1 MHVCACMYI
10 CVWVSVLM
18 YGLYTSCMSGY
29 VCMIVCMY
37 LWVHATLYV
46 LRMYACINVWVSE
59 CMHAVSIYSCM
70 HECLSVDM
78 YVWLNVHLVLV
89 YYKTFCAECTNVLTR
104 CVLPFLQEKI
114 LLAKLSA
121 YQSKTRSI
129 KPSFSVSDLRRARFF
144 TWKMNLVST
153 RITYWF
159 INIYVRAWWQ
169 SLKIINS

>member
-1 MHVCACMYI
+1 MNYLYMHACLSVYLCMYL
-10 CVWVSVLM
+10 CAV
-18 YGLYTSCMSGY
+18 CMSGY
-29 VCMIVCMY
+29 VCTVRVCTYECMQLCMY
-37 LWVHATLYV
+37 YV
-46 LRMYACINVWVSE
+46 CINVWVSA
-59 CMHAVSIYSCM
+59 CMHAVSFYSCM

-78 YVWLNVHLVLV
+78 YACDLFLVF
-89 YYKTFCAECTNVLTR
+89 YKTFCAECTNVLTR

-153 RITYWF
+153 RITYWLS
-159 INIYVRAWWQ
+159 IYTYVHDD
-169 SLKIINS
+169 NY